1 MGGWQSALL
10 ATLAIFLPAFFFVA
24 LASRILPSLRKS
36 WWAGALLDGV
46 NISAL
51 GLMAAVTWQL
61 GLSAIIDWFT
71 IALMVLTLVLILR
84 VKINSTWLILGGA
97 MLGVSYKF
105 LIR

>member
-1 MGGWQSALL
+1 LL

-24 LASRILPSLRKS
+24 LASRILPSIRKA

-46 NISAL
+46 NVSAL

-61 GLSAIIDWFT
+61 GRTAIIDWFT
-71 IALMVLTLVLILR
+71 IALMILTLALILR

-97 MLGVSYKF
+97 LAGVGYKF